1 MNKAYQIKLARDAY
15 HAALMVVGDALLRAY
30 DAAEDGERAHRGR
43 GGEFRKYHPRATPIV
58 TCAELCVVRW
68 LARYASGTEAAPD
81 LSQVHKMR
89 RDVVLCASIAAEYG
103 PALLAAWAQKRL
115 DTAEIAALD
124 YAAVVN

>member
-1 MNKAYQIKLARDAY
+1 
-15 HAALMVVGDALLRAY
+15 
-30 DAAEDGERAHRGR
+30 
-43 GGEFRKYHPRATPIV
+43 
-58 TCAELCVVRW
+58 
-68 LARYASGTEAAPD
+68 
-81 LSQVHKMR
+81 MR